1 MVKMKK
7 FVALLLCLMLLLSSL
22 SAAADSERAENISQ
36 SAEKTNN
43 PIEIAITVQERN
55 GIAVKDFF
63 FRRGVALEKGQV

>member
-43 PIEIAITVQERN
+43 PIEIAITVQR
-55 GIAVKDFF
+55 DC
-63 FRRGVALEKGQV
+63 R